1 MLGHSVGKD
10 ISCETELMG
19 SSNTS
24 LQNLP
29 NYSFYQKQEY
39 TSRYGRVKKYFQK
52 NELSLVF
59 TQVST
64 ENSSSYWLNW
74 YQIYISFSDK
84 LSCKSSEG
92 LPRKRS
98 IVQEAAYN
106 DAQSISFISNGN
118 VPSTG
123 ARTNVELGNMSDE

>member
-39 TSRYGRVKKYFQK
+39 TSRYGRVRKIFSKKLTIIGLYTSFHWK
-52 NELSLVF
+52 LVF
-59 TQVST
+59 LLV
-64 ENSSSYWLNW
+64 ELIPNLR
-74 YQIYISFSDK
+74 FSDK

>member
-39 TSRYGRVKKYFQK
+39 TSRYGRVRKIFSKKLTFIG
-52 NELSLVF
+52 LD
-59 TQVST
+59 T
-64 ENSSSYWLNW
+64 
-74 YQIYISFSDK
+74 SFH
-84 LSCKSSEG
+84 
-92 LPRKRS
+92 
-98 IVQEAAYN
+98 
-106 DAQSISFISNGN
+106 
-118 VPSTG
+118 
-123 ARTNVELGNMSDE
+123 